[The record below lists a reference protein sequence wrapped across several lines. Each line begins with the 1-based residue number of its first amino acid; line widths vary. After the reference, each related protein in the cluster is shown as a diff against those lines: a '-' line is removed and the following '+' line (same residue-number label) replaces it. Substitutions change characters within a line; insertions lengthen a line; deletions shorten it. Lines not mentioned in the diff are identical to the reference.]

1 MKVRG
6 YGVCMRACVH
16 ACMRVWEMILG
27 YIPQVYMN
35 KIIITQK
42 VIIYFSLTGFHTWDQ
57 FSSKKTKSFV
67 LAHLWLAKITDLS
80 HFATISFCLP
90 WNKI

>member
-16 ACMRVWEMILG
+16 ACMHVWEMILG
-27 YIPQVYMN
+27 YIPQVHTN

-42 VIIYFSLTGFHTWDQ
+42 LSYISPLPVFPLEINFPLKKQSL
-57 FSSKKTKSFV
+57 
-67 LAHLWLAKITDLS
+67 LS
-80 HFATISFCLP
+80 
-90 WNKI
+90 